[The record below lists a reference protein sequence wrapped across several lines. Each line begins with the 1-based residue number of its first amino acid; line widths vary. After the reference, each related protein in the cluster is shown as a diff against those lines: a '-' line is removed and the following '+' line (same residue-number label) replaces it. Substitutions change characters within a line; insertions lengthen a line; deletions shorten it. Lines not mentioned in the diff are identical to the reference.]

1 MQKEFAAS
9 IETMNKTSIDA
20 MKRLGEIQL
29 RSLERL
35 AEQQIAITSAVLD
48 QGVKQMRTLAGSK
61 DVSAVVE
68 SQTGYLTE
76 LNAQVVENAQKTAD
90 ILATTKTELTEW
102 VEAGVK
108 AASDTPLGKAVAAST
123 KKASSSSK
131 AA

>member
-9 IETMNKTSIDA
+9 IEKMNKTSVDA

-29 RSLERL
+29 RSMERL
-35 AEQQIAITSAVLD
+35 AEQQIAVTSAALD
-48 QGVKQMRTLAGSK
+48 QGVKQLRSLAGSK

-68 SQTGYLTE
+68 SQTSYLTE

-90 ILATTKTELTEW
+90 ILTTTKSELTDW

-108 AASDTPLGKAVAAST
+108 AASETPLGKAVSASS
-123 KKASSSSK
+123 KKA
-131 AA
+131 A